1 MKKAVTEDV
10 SKRAADDGF
19 DTVALWSAALWLAAL
34 LYLLATFDPI
44 H

>member
-1 MKKAVTEDV
+1 MKKAITKVVSRQATE
-10 SKRAADDGF
+10 DGF
-19 DTVALWSAALWLAAL
+19 DAVVLWSAALWLAAL